1 MTVPTL
7 ASTGNLLNAL
17 TQTKA
22 RIDQA
27 LPRWQDP
34 LADTAT
40 TTAGH
45 VSVAEASP
53 LRVKVCPE
61 LRGIFTD
68 LDAGVAAMTTAEIG
82 VSTAWGDQRFTV
94 EARQQSA
101 TAALGDGQ
109 AASDAAF
116 ASAERR
122 AAALPSQLAAL
133 VLPPR
138 PAPADAAQEGALSN
152 LRADLR
158 MLFDGERVEGLLL
171 AKAILAELARR
182 KTAGDDLAVWLLA
195 GSGWTDTYLRSRRD
209 EVARIAFERGVTAV
223 LIPIDTGGDQAT
235 ARRLLDVFS
244 GPKGITG
251 AITQIRAWAALRL
264 DELTRFRTAN

>member
-22 RIDQA
+22 RIDGA

-45 VSVAEASP
+45 ISISEASA
-53 LRVKVCPE
+53 LRVKACPE
-61 LRGIFTD
+61 LRGIFAD

-82 VSTAWGDQRFTV
+82 VSTAWGDQRFTIQ
-94 EARQQSA
+94 ARQESA
-101 TAALGDGQ
+101 TTALAQGQ

-122 AAALPSQLAAL
+122 ATALQAQLAAL
-133 VLPPR
+133 VLPAR
-138 PAPADAAQEGALSN
+138 PQPADAAQEGALAN
-152 LRADLR
+152 LRSDLK
-158 MLFDGERVEGLLL
+158 MLFDGAGAEGAGL
-171 AKAILAELARR
+171 AKVIADELARR
-182 KTAGDDLAVWLLA
+182 KAAGDDLAVWLLA

-209 EVARIAFERGVTAV
+209 DVACITFGQQVTKV
-223 LIPIDTGGDQAT
+223 LTPVDTGGDQAA
-235 ARRLLDVFS
+235 ARRLLDVMA
-244 GPKGITG
+244 GPKGVTG
-251 AITQIRAWAALRL
+251 AIAQIRVWAAMRL